1 MIEFV
6 QGERLAAD
14 VEALVNAVNT
24 VGVMGKGLALQFKR
38 AYPAAYADYRRACE
52 AHEVSLGRMHV
63 VEVGERLIINFPTKG
78 HWRAKA
84 RLADIETGLEDLA
97 RVLDE
102 RQVRS
107 VAVPP
112 LGCGLGGLQWEDVRP
127 RIEAALGKALQ
138 RLAEIKTRWDP
149 QNVFRTHR
157 NIKPA

>member
-1 MIEFV
+1 MTIKP
-6 QGERLAAD
+6 QSGNLLLAQAD
-14 VEALVNAVNT
+14 ALVNTVNT
-24 VGVMGKGLALQFKR
+24 VGVAGKGIALQFRQTFPENFRSYER
-38 AYPAAYADYRRACE
+38 AAKKGDIRP
-52 AHEVSLGRMHV
+52 
-63 VEVGERLIINFPTKG
+63 GEMFVTSTGAMQPPHYIINFPTKG

-127 RIEAALGKALQ
+127 RIEAALG
-138 RLAEIKTRWDP
+138 RLDHTRVLVFESAEVPMR
-149 QNVFRTHR
+149 RS
-157 NIKPA
+157 